1 MHDREFGRR
10 KPLSA
15 PIAFG
20 AHFAGSNTFRGL
32 FKDGMGLVEETAAYL
47 DGVGREESRV
57 LPRAIAAAYATES
70 MRLTTRLMRL
80 ASWLLLQRS
89 VNEGEM
95 TLEQALVEKAKMR
108 LGGVEARLESA
119 MWESLP
125 VTFQELVDRSFHLQ
139 QRIRKIDIAIYRPSP
154 FLISDNPVGRQL
166 GRLSAAFEAKV
177 P

>member
-10 KPLSA
+10 KPLGA

-20 AHFAGSNTFRGL
+20 AHFAGSNTFLGL

-119 MWESLP
+119 MWDNLP

-166 GRLSAAFEAKV
+166 GRISAAFEAKV